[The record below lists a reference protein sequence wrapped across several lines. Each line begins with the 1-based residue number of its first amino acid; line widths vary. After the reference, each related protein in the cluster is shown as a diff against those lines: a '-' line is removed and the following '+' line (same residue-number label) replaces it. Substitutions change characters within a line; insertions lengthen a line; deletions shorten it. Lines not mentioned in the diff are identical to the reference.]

1 MFYSHEILTN
11 QQYGVATVWLVSTFG
26 LRSSNRKIS
35 RKAIQEVNV
44 RKACET
50 ILQPGAPIALRLQG
64 SLLYGVSRVFSQ
76 QCSYVLTDAEKI
88 HMHMR
93 CFYSVLGGSENALD
107 PQAGK
112 AKRNQLILPDDP
124 NFEVNMGLPAFHFD
138 EEGNLA
144 SQFQSQ
150 ASRKT
155 SSQFSP
161 LDRFNLTPDGSGSFL
176 IGLDLPQSSPA
187 DPLYSQH
194 SSYSLGPLSQHKP
207 DDDMMQFG
215 EPEANAEIFG
225 DWGIEIDADGNVMAT
240 VDEPELPILPR
251 PEEERAHA
259 TASGQVHDE
268 PEFYFNDQG
277 DLLMSGGTAPPP
289 EADEVP
295 GLVPN
300 QVEQAQEDQIMEE
313 AEEEQVIAEEPV
325 VEAVA
330 APVQRRQ
337 RRRAVLAPDEDT
349 KISRHELKSWS
360 NDYVANAER
369 ANNAARRAAATNPA
383 AAKRHAYDLV
393 FSRGVGGVGALE
405 SGLGSGNHRSHPLAD
420 LFAGAGFAAEV
431 LGIDIDEEDEAG
443 GRRSRRRTALEAL
456 ELEEEDAER
465 RVRRRLS
472 DENEEHQAQAQQN
485 VEPQTEAGRG
495 LLAGGAEED
504 AEIGRRDGS
513 ALPDIPSD
521 APWNRPSSLVPGSSV
536 KGDSHHPGSS
546 RQVSASPLHSR
557 GSHLA
562 HLPPIDRFSD
572 AGSYAPFLHSGGVPG
587 FSSDP
592 IMPPGEDESQLPH
605 LPGGPHG
612 DRDLL
617 RRTPSAEAGA
627 GAATQT
633 VAETS
638 QVMRDALDRDGRNF
652 LAYVNMVAKTRGET
666 RSLDGGIPSHAS
678 LDDGDR
684 DGDGNNR
691 RLRQW
696 VAFDELLDEPRDRTR
711 QVATQAFYNV
721 LVLATKDAI
730 KVEQDMENFQP
741 FGEIRVGVEVSEAEM
756 LALVEEDGDE

>member
-76 QCSYVLTDAEKI
+76 QCTYVLTDAEKI

-93 CFYSVLGGSENALD
+93 CFYNVLGGTGNALD

-124 NFEVNMGLPAFHFD
+124 NFEVNMGLPAFRLD
-138 EEGNLA
+138 EDGNLA
-144 SQFQSQ
+144 SLVQSQ
-150 ASRKT
+150 ASCKT

-176 IGLDLPQSSPA
+176 LGLDLPQSSPA

-207 DDDMMQFG
+207 DDDMMEFG
-215 EPEANAEIFG
+215 ESEANAEIFG

-251 PEEERAHA
+251 PEEERTRV
-259 TASGQVHDE
+259 TAFGQGHDE
-268 PEFYFNDQG
+268 SELSFDDQG

-289 EADEVP
+289 DADEIP
-295 GLVPN
+295 GLVPD
-300 QVEQAQEDQIMEE
+300 QVEQAQEDQFMEDVEE
-313 AEEEQVIAEEPV
+313 AKVIAEEPV
-325 VEAVA
+325 VQTVA
-330 APVQRRQ
+330 TPVQRRQ
-337 RRRAVLAPDEDT
+337 RRRTVLVPDHDT

-360 NDYVANAER
+360 TDYLVNVER
-369 ANNAARRAAATNPA
+369 ANNAAVRAAAMNPTT
-383 AAKRHAYDLV
+383 AKKHAYELI
-393 FSRGVGGVGALE
+393 FGRGVGRVGALE
-405 SGLGSGNHRSHPLAD
+405 SGLNFGNHRSHPLAA
-420 LFAGAGFAAEV
+420 LFSGANFASEA
-431 LGIDIDEEDEAG
+431 LGVNIDEEVEAE

-456 ELEEEDAER
+456 ELEEEGAER

-472 DENEEHQAQAQQN
+472 DENGEEHRAQAQQN
-485 VEPQTEAGRG
+485 AEPQTEAGRG
-495 LLAGGAEED
+495 GLPTGGAEED

-536 KGDSHHPGSS
+536 KGDNHHRGSS

-572 AGSYAPFLHSGGVPG
+572 AGSYAPFLHSGGAPG

-592 IMPPGEDESQLPH
+592 IMPPGEDEPQLPH
-605 LPGGPHG
+605 LPGGPQG
-612 DRDLL
+612 GRDLL
-617 RRTPSAEAGA
+617 RRTPSGEAETT
-627 GAATQT
+627 ATQAA
-633 VAETS
+633 AETS
-638 QVMRDALDRDGRNF
+638 QVMRDALDRDGHNF
-652 LAYVNMVAKTRGET
+652 LAYVNMVAKARGET
-666 RSLDGGIPSHAS
+666 RSLGGGVAPPSSSHAH
-678 LDDGDR
+678 
-684 DGDGNNR
+684 GDGNDR
-691 RLRQW
+691 LLRQW

-730 KVEQDMENFQP
+730 KVEQDMEGFQP

-756 LALVEEDGDE
+756 LALMEEDGDE

>member
-93 CFYSVLGGSENALD
+93 CFYNVLGGSGNALD

-124 NFEVNMGLPAFHFD
+124 DFEVNMGLPAFHFD

-144 SQFQSQ
+144 TQFQSQ

-161 LDRFNLTPDGSGSFL
+161 LDRFNLTPDGNGSFI
-176 IGLDLPQSSPA
+176 IGLDLPQSSPTN
-187 DPLYSQH
+187 PLYSQH

-251 PEEERAHA
+251 PEEERAYA

-268 PEFYFNDQG
+268 PEFHFDDQD
-277 DLLMSGGTAPPP
+277 DLLINGGTAPPP

-295 GLVPN
+295 GLVPD
-300 QVEQAQEDQIMEE
+300 QVEQAQENQVMAE
-313 AEEEQVIAEEPV
+313 AEEEQVIAEEEPV
-325 VEAVA
+325 AEASA
-330 APVQRRQ
+330 APVRRRQ
-337 RRRAVLAPDEDT
+337 RRRVVLAPDEDT

-360 NDYVANAER
+360 NDYLANAER
-369 ANNAARRAAATNPA
+369 TNNAARRAAATNPA
-383 AAKRHAYDLV
+383 AAKKHAYDLV
-393 FSRGVGGVGALE
+393 FGRGVGGVG
-405 SGLGSGNHRSHPLAD
+405 SFDDGLNSGNHRSHPLAA
-420 LFAGAGFAAEV
+420 LFAGVDFAAEV
-431 LGIDIDEEDEAG
+431 LDIDIDIDEGHEAG
-443 GRRSRRRTALEAL
+443 GRRGRRRSALEAL

-472 DENEEHQAQAQQN
+472 DENEEEHHAQSQQN
-485 VEPQTEAGRG
+485 VAEPQAEAGRG
-495 LLAGGAEED
+495 LLTGEAEED

-513 ALPDIPSD
+513 ALPDPDIPSD
-521 APWNRPSSLVPGSSV
+521 APWNRAPSLVPGSSV
-536 KGDSHHPGSS
+536 KGDSHMPGSS

-572 AGSYAPFLHSGGVPG
+572 TGSYAPLLHSGGVPD

-592 IMPPGEDESQLPH
+592 VMPPGEDEPELPH
-605 LPGGPHG
+605 LPGGNHG
-612 DRDLL
+612 SQLL
-617 RRTPSAEAGA
+617 RRSPSSEA
-627 GAATQT
+627 GAATE
-633 VAETS
+633 VMAETS
-638 QVMRDALDRDGRNF
+638 QVMKDALDRDGRNF
-652 LAYVNMVAKTRGET
+652 LTYVNMVAKTRGET
-666 RSLDGGIPSHAS
+666 RSLGGGTPSQAV
-678 LDDGDR
+678 G
-684 DGDGNNR
+684 DGDGNR

-721 LVLATKDAI
+721 LVLATKNAI
-730 KVEQDMENFQP
+730 KVEQDMEDFQP

-756 LALVEEDGDE
+756 LAMMEEDGDA

>member
-76 QCSYVLTDAEKI
+76 QCSYVLTDAERV

-93 CFYSVLGGSENALD
+93 CFYNVLGGCEHALD

-124 NFEVNMGLPAFHFD
+124 DFEVNMGLPAFHFD

-144 SQFQSQ
+144 SQFHSQ

-161 LDRFNLTPDGSGSFL
+161 LDRFNLTPDGSGSFI
-176 IGLDLPQSSPA
+176 IGLDLPQSSPV
-187 DPLYSQH
+187 DPPYSQH

-259 TASGQVHDE
+259 TASGQIRGE
-268 PEFYFNDQG
+268 SEFYFDDQG
-277 DLLMSGGTAPPP
+277 DLLMNEGTAPPP

-295 GLVPN
+295 GLIPD

-313 AEEEQVIAEEPV
+313 AEEAQVIADEPV

-330 APVQRRQ
+330 APVLRRQ

-360 NDYVANAER
+360 NDYLANVER
-369 ANNAARRAAATNPA
+369 ANNASRRAAATNPA
-383 AAKRHAYDLV
+383 AAKKHAYDLV
-393 FSRGVGGVGALE
+393 FGRGVGGVGTFDN
-405 SGLGSGNHRSHPLAD
+405 GLDSGNHRSHPLAS
-420 LFAGAGFAAEV
+420 LFAGADFAAEV
-431 LGIDIDEEDEAG
+431 LDMEINVEDQVG

-472 DENEEHQAQAQQN
+472 NENEEEQQQEQPQQN
-485 VEPQTEAGRG
+485 PEPQTEAGRG
-495 LLAGGAEED
+495 LFTGGAEED

-521 APWNRPSSLVPGSSV
+521 APWNRPPSLVPGSSV

-562 HLPPIDRFSD
+562 HLPPIDRLSD
-572 AGSYAPFLHSGGVPG
+572 AGSYAPFLHSGGVTG

-592 IMPPGEDESQLPH
+592 IMPPGEDEPQLPH
-605 LPGGPHG
+605 LPGGSHG
-612 DRDLL
+612 SQLL
-617 RRTPSAEAGA
+617 RRSPSGEAGA
-627 GAATQT
+627 GTQA

-652 LAYVNMVAKTRGET
+652 LTYVNMVAKTRGET
-666 RSLDGGIPSHAS
+666 RSLGGGTPSQAV
-678 LDDGDR
+678 G
-684 DGDGNNR
+684 DGDGNR

-721 LVLATKDAI
+721 LVLATKNAI
-730 KVEQDMENFQP
+730 KVEQDMEDFQP

-756 LALVEEDGDE
+756 LGMMEEDGDE

>member
-76 QCSYVLTDAEKI
+76 QCSYVLTDAEKV

-93 CFYSVLGGSENALD
+93 CFYNSVGGSENALD

-138 EEGNLA
+138 DEGNLA

-161 LDRFNLTPDGSGSFL
+161 LDRFNLTPDGNGSFVL
-176 IGLDLPQSSPA
+176 NFDLPQSSPA
-187 DPLYSQH
+187 DPLYSQN
-194 SSYSLGPLSQHKP
+194 SSYSLGPLSQNKP

-215 EPEANAEIFG
+215 EPDANAEIFG
-225 DWGIEIDADGNVMAT
+225 DWGIEIDADGNVIAAM
-240 VDEPELPILPR
+240 DEPELPVLPR
-251 PEEERAHA
+251 PEEDRTHA
-259 TASGQVHDE
+259 TASGQGHDE
-268 PEFYFNDQG
+268 PEFYFEDQD
-277 DLLMSGGTAPPP
+277 DLLMSGGTGPP
-289 EADEVP
+289 EADDVP
-295 GLVPN
+295 GLVPD
-300 QVEQAQEDQIMEE
+300 QVEQPQEDQVMAE
-313 AEEEQVIAEEPV
+313 AEEEQVIAEEEPV
-325 VEAVA
+325 VEAAA
-330 APVQRRQ
+330 APVRRRQ

-349 KISRHELKSWS
+349 KISRHELKSWTH
-360 NDYVANAER
+360 DYLANVER
-369 ANNAARRAAATNPA
+369 ANKAAKRAAATNPI
-383 AAKRHAYDLV
+383 AAKKHAYELT
-393 FSRGVGGVGALE
+393 FGRGVGGVGALE
-405 SGLGSGNHRSHPLAD
+405 DGLDTGNRRSHPLAD
-420 LFAGAGFAAEV
+420 LFAGANFAAEM
-431 LGIDIDEEDEAG
+431 LDIDIDIEDNEAG
-443 GRRSRRRTALEAL
+443 RRRSRRRPAMEAL

-465 RVRRRLS
+465 RVRPRLS
-472 DENEEHQAQAQQN
+472 NENEEHQAQAQQN
-485 VEPQTEAGRG
+485 AAEPQTEAGRG
-495 LLAGGAEED
+495 LQAVGAEED
-504 AEIGRRDGS
+504 AEVGRRDGS

-521 APWNRPSSLVPGSSV
+521 APWNRPSSVIPGSSV
-536 KGDSHHPGSS
+536 KGGSHHPGSS

-572 AGSYAPFLHSGGVPG
+572 AGSYAPFLHSGGVG

-592 IMPPGEDESQLPH
+592 VMPLGEDEPQLPH
-605 LPGGPHG
+605 LPGGPHSH
-612 DRDLL
+612 DLL
-617 RRTPSAEAGA
+617 RRTPSIEAGA
-627 GAATQT
+627 GTQ
-633 VAETS
+633 AETS

-652 LAYVNMVAKTRGET
+652 LAYVNTVAKVRGET
-666 RSLDGGIPSHAS
+666 RSLDGGYAAFG
-678 LDDGDR
+678 DGDASN
-684 DGDGNNR
+684 NNR

-721 LVLATKDAI
+721 LVLATKNAI
-730 KVEQDMENFQP
+730 KVEQDMEHFQP

-756 LALVEEDGDE
+756 LAMMDEDSDE